1 FEGDAALCAFGAPSE
16 HPDAAGAALASAR
29 ELSRRL
35 HAELPGLDAAIGL
48 SAGSVV
54 AGNIGAADRYEYT
67 VIGDPVN
74 EAARLADLAKA
85 GADRLLAAEETVA
98 RAGTSEAGRWQL
110 GDTVTLRG
118 RPTPTRLAA
127 PGHQPRGR

>member
-74 EAARLADLAKA
+74 EAARLTELAKDHA
-85 GADRLLAAEETVA
+85 RRIVASETIVA
-98 RAGTSEAGRWQL
+98 RAGIGESARWQL
-110 GDTVTLRG
+110 AEAVLLRG
-118 RPTPTRLAA
+118 RTRPTRLAMPA
-127 PGHQPRGR
+127 AGAAG